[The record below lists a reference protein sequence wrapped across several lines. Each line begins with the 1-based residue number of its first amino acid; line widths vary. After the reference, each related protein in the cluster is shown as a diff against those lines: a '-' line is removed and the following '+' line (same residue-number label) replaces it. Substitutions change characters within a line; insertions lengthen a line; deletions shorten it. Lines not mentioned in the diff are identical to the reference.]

1 MDLKEFFEKNKKVAL
16 AFSGGV
22 DSSYLLYYALKSGAR
37 VKAYYVKS
45 NFQPEFE
52 FKDAKKMAEDLKAD
66 LKIIYVDVLQ
76 KEKIKENPWNRC
88 YFCKE
93 TIFSTILREAKAD
106 GFQVLLDG
114 TNASDSF
121 DDRPGMKAKEELK
134 VLSPLY
140 MAGLTKSD
148 VRRLSKEAG
157 LFTWDKPS
165 YSCLATRIK
174 EDMEIT
180 IEDLKATEDAEDFLF
195 GLGFKDFRVRRV
207 ESGAKLQVKGPDFE
221 KVFKHREEIL
231 NKLQPHYGEV
241 LLDLKERQ

>member
-22 DSSYLLYYALKSGAR
+22 DSYYLLYYALKSGAQI
-37 VKAYYVKS
+37 KAYYVKS
-45 NFQPEFE
+45 DFQPEFE
-52 FKDAKKMAEDLKAD
+52 FEDAKKMAEDLNAD
-66 LKIIYVDVLQ
+66 LKVIYVDVLQ

-106 GFQVLLDG
+106 GFQVLIDG

-121 DDRPGMKAKEELK
+121 EDRPGMKAKEELK

-195 GLGFKDFRVRRV
+195 GLGFKDFRVRRI
-207 ESGAKLQVKGPDFE
+207 ESGAKLQVKAPDFE

>member
-1 MDLKEFFEKNKKVAL
+1 MNLKEFFEKNKKVAL

-45 NFQPEFE
+45 DFQPKFE
-52 FKDAKKMAEDLKAD
+52 FKDAKKLAEDLKAD

-121 DDRPGMKAKEELK
+121 EDRPGMKAKEELR

-180 IEDLKATEDAEDFLF
+180 LEDLKATEDSEDFLF
-195 GLGFKDFRVRRV
+195 SLGFKDFRVRRI
-207 ESGAKLQVKGPDFE
+207 ESGAKLQVKAPDFE
-221 KVFKHREEIL
+221 KVFKYREEIF

>member
-22 DSSYLLYYALKSGAR
+22 DSYYLLYYALKSGAQ

-52 FKDAKKMAEDLKAD
+52 FKDAKKMAEDLNAD
-66 LKIIYVDVLQ
+66 LKVIYVDVLQ

-106 GFQVLLDG
+106 GFQVLIDG

-121 DDRPGMKAKEELK
+121 EDRPGMKAKEELK

-195 GLGFKDFRVRRV
+195 GLGFKDFRVRRI
-207 ESGAKLQVKGPDFE
+207 ESGAKLQVKAPDFE
-221 KVFKHREEIL
+221 KVFKYREEII

>member
-1 MDLKEFFEKNKKVAL
+1 MDLKEFFEKNNKVAL

-22 DSSYLLYYALKSGAR
+22 DSSYLLYCALKSGAE

-45 NFQPEFE
+45 DFQPEFE
-52 FKDAKKMAEDLKAD
+52 FEDAKKLAEDLKAD
-66 LKIIYVDVLQ
+66 LKVIYVDVLQ

-88 YFCKE
+88 YFCKQ
-93 TIFSTILREAKAD
+93 TIFSTILKEAKAD

-121 DDRPGMKAKEELK
+121 EDRPGMKAKEELK

-165 YSCLATRIK
+165 YSCLATRIM
-174 EDMEIT
+174 ENMEIT
-180 IEDLKATEDAEDFLF
+180 EENLKATEEAEDFLF
-195 GLGFKDFRVRRV
+195 NLGFKDFRVRRI
-207 ESGAKLQVKGPDFE
+207 ESGAKLQVKEPDFE

-231 NKLQPHYGEV
+231 NKLQPYYGEV